1 MKRIL
6 TGITPSG
13 YPHLGNYVGA
23 IKPSLDLAK
32 KDNESFLSI
41 ADLHAII
48 KIRDAKQLKELT
60 KTIALAWLASGL
72 DPENTYFYRQ
82 SDIPEVSEL
91 TWILSLSL
99 IHI

>member
-32 KDNESFLSI
+32 KD
-41 ADLHAII
+41 
-48 KIRDAKQLKELT
+48 
-60 KTIALAWLASGL
+60 
-72 DPENTYFYRQ
+72 EN
-82 SDIPEVSEL
+82 DEVVL
-91 TWILSLSL
+91 LLNK
-99 IHI
+99 HIFV

>member
-32 KDNESFLSI
+32 EDNKSFLFI

-48 KIRDAKQLKELT
+48 KISDAKQLKELT
-60 KTIALAWLASGL
+60 K
-72 DPENTYFYRQ
+72 
-82 SDIPEVSEL
+82 
-91 TWILSLSL
+91 
-99 IHI
+99 

>member
-32 KDNESFLSI
+32 KDNESFKLKNITFLSYSYNP
-41 ADLHAII
+41 LLNTEII
-48 KIRDAKQLKELT
+48 L
-60 KTIALAWLASGL
+60 
-72 DPENTYFYRQ
+72 
-82 SDIPEVSEL
+82 
-91 TWILSLSL
+91 
-99 IHI
+99 